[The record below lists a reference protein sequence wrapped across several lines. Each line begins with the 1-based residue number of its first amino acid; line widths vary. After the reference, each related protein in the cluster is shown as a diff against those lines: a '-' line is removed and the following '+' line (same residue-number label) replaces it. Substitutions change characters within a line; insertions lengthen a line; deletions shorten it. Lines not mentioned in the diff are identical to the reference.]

1 MPVWTT
7 TTAIRPKKG
16 RSLGEKRLLA
26 SEHFGR
32 CLDLVVADPRCRE
45 EKMEILVFA
54 VIASYNA
61 HRRQEQVVP
70 EPEEFQPF
78 DLQALR
84 NSAKVELSG
93 QWQSGLGVHGDN
105 CFLRAE
111 ANG

>member
-1 MPVWTT
+1 
-7 TTAIRPKKG
+7 
-16 RSLGEKRLLA
+16 
-26 SEHFGR
+26 
-32 CLDLVVADPRCRE
+32 
-45 EKMEILVFA
+45 MEILIFA
-54 VIASYNA
+54 LIAAYNE
-61 HRRQEQVVP
+61 HRQQERVVA

-84 NSAKVELSG
+84 NSAKVKLFG